1 MDLPQLKKKAEELR
15 YYLLNRYPEV
25 SSLWFNIQGNNILF
39 LSKIEVNL
47 EDRRRGVGSKVI
59 DELKIFSDAHNL
71 TILLSPEAQHGYK
84 DKLDRFY
91 KGHGF
96 IFNKG
101 RNLDTSISSPFAKT
115 MYRRPKIGE
124 GRIKLKELLVENS
137 DYDVAEDF
145 HTRRD
150 EQLQYL
156 CRSLKDSKGKGRL
169 HWKTIP
175 ASLLKRVWMQF
186 GKYNKINSNDLDK
199 ISDQMLT
206 NIARLRA
213 STEMMGHARIGKQD
227 IEDETGYEFTDE
239 EWNDWM
245 ASYFTDL
252 NGDWLLSDYGLPKLE
267 KIYPSIFNAKTDEEK
282 LYAIDKALNVIHQRS
297 DLASMF
303 VEGGSKTLMDIFNQG
318 GYSSPD

>member
-1 MDLPQLKKKAEELR
+1 
-15 YYLLNRYPEV
+15 
-25 SSLWFNIQGNNILF
+25 
-39 LSKIEVNL
+39 
-47 EDRRRGVGSKVI
+47 
-59 DELKIFSDAHNL
+59 
-71 TILLSPEAQHGYK
+71 
-84 DKLDRFY
+84 
-91 KGHGF
+91 
-96 IFNKG
+96 
-101 RNLDTSISSPFAKT
+101 
-115 MYRRPKIGE
+115 
-124 GRIKLKELLVENS
+124 
-137 DYDVAEDF
+137 
-145 HTRRD
+145 
-150 EQLQYL
+150 
-156 CRSLKDSKGKGRL
+156 
-169 HWKTIP
+169 
-175 ASLLKRVWMQF
+175 LKRVWMQF

-213 STEMMGHARIGKQD
+213 STEMMGHSRIGKQD